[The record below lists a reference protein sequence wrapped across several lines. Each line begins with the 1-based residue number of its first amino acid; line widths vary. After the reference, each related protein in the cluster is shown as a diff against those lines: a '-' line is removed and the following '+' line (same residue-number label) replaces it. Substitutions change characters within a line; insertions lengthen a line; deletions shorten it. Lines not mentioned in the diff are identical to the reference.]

1 MDEDGYQYKKGK
13 LRSKRLNPTDQSGSP
28 KRRKISKDYCINGIG
43 KLEEK
48 VKDLTKQIGF
58 KENQQECASSM
69 KYYKDCDKLTEQLSV
84 LKAGLP
90 NLKL

>member
-48 VKDLTKQIGF
+48 VKDLTKQIVF
-58 KENQQECASSM
+58 KENQQECASS
-69 KYYKDCDKLTEQLSV
+69 
-84 LKAGLP
+84 AA
-90 NLKL
+90 